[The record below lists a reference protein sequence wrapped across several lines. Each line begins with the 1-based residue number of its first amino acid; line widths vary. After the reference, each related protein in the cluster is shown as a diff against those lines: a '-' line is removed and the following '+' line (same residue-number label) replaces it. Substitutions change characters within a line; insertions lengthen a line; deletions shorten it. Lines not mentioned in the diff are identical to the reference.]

1 MKKLKLKLKMIWLI
15 FTHENNLLL
24 SFEYSKE
31 KEDLIYVADTDFK
44 PNSQRHILNL
54 VSKDL
59 GLQEPNRKKIFST
72 KKLNLNV

>member
-15 FTHENNLLL
+15 LTNENNLLL

-31 KEDLIYVADTDFK
+31 KEELIYIADTDLK
-44 PNSQRHILNL
+44 ENGQRHILNI

-59 GLQEPNRKKIFST
+59 GLYEPNRKKVFI
-72 KKLNLNV
+72 KKTELNQ